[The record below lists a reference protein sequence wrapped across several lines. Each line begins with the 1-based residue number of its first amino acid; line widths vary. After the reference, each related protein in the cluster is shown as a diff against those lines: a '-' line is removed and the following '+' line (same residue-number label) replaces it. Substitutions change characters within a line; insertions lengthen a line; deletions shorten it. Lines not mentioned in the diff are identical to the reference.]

1 MGWRST
7 AAAAMVAMLLP
18 AGCGCSNTC
27 ENSVQFSFGAVMRT
41 VPLGSVATACVGTT
55 CQAQS
60 PDQETAKIYVSDED
74 VESEVETSLTV
85 RDRDGQ
91 VRFERKAPLEL
102 KSHKSGRF
110 CPTDCRT
117 GAIEYRP

>member
-7 AAAAMVAMLLP
+7 AAAFMVAVLLP

-27 ENSVQFSFGAVMRT
+27 ESSVQFTFGAVMRT

-60 PDQETAKIYVSDED
+60 PDQETAKVYVSDED
-74 VESEVETSLTV
+74 AKSAVQTTLTV
-85 RDRDGQ
+85 RDRDGG
-91 VRFERKAPLEL
+91 VRFERTAPITL

-117 GAIEYRP
+117 GAIEFRP